1 MVKNPPCN
9 AADTCRIPGRGTKIW
24 HVPLQCSCLENPRD
38 GEAWWAA
45 VYGVAQSRTRL
56 KQLSSS
62 SRASKPQAQ
71 LLGLSTAT
79 RESQN
84 CNERSH
90 MTQCAA
96 TTVAHVLRACASQ
109 QEKPPTLQKNEAPA
123 HSQLEKV
130 CTQQRRARLTTTK
143 KFFKSK
149 WNLIKPQI
157 KIEASRKYSSEQKT
171 MLKVTISI
179 QSAKF
184 RREILKDKKPISL
197 TNYKE
202 NKEKRIQRLKENWKT
217 LGLLQWF
224 SS

>member
-1 MVKNPPCN
+1 MATHSSVL
-9 AADTCRIPGRGTKIW
+9 AWRIPGTREPGGL
-24 HVPLQCSCLENPRD
+24 PSM
-38 GEAWWAA
+38 GS
-45 VYGVAQSRTRL
+45 QSRTRL
-56 KQLSSS
+56 KRLSSGS

-96 TTVAHVLRACASQ
+96 ATVAHVLRACASQ
-109 QEKPPTLQKNEAPA
+109 QGKPPTLQKNEAPA

-143 KFFKSK
+143 NFLKSK

-171 MLKVTISI
+171 MLKMTISI

-184 RREILKDKKPISL
+184 RRENLKDKKPISL

-202 NKEKRIQRLKENWKT
+202 NKEKRIQRLKEN
-217 LGLLQWF
+217 
-224 SS
+224 